1 MKTAF
6 SWYDIVEFRQMIE
19 MKSFFNFVPGA
30 SEWNLDNA
38 FSLSWV
44 CSSFCSS
51 GMSAACSEE
60 IVQVKFLNR
69 NFNKTHF
76 YCQRFMKQGVLFD
89 ATEMPCHTSLTN
101 IYGVVVGEV
110 RNLKKS
116 QIVFFRTFNIPD
128 LKFCQLCYLG
138 G

>member
-1 MKTAF
+1 MCWPFGKQGLISGTKMKTAF
-6 SWYDIVEFRQMIE
+6 SLYDIVEFRQMIE
-19 MKSFFNFVPGA
+19 MQSFFNFVPGA

-89 ATEMPCHTSLTN
+89 LILLCCKC
-101 IYGVVVGEV
+101 YGNAMLLHMEWWWV
-110 RNLKKS
+110 RS
-116 QIVFFRTFNIPD
+116 AI
-128 LKFCQLCYLG
+128 
-138 G
+138 